1 MAERNDIYF
10 GVVVIV
16 IIYVIYLGFGIAI
29 EHDKQIGIKKE
40 AEKENIIKMGKEF
53 EQHKFFLKETKID
66 SLISGSMKGSFLLAS
81 GSIYGEVTENK
92 YLNVVYFDD
101 DKIIDN
107 TTDVYRI
114 TKFDLETIQ
123 IVTIPKNETPYYKYV
138 ENSWQ
143 FCEFGE
149 FCNYKIKLGTSRLYL
164 SEGWAILNGN

>member
-1 MAERNDIYF
+1 MSNKETIV
-10 GVVVIV
+10 GVAIV
-16 IIYVIYLGFGIAI
+16 GIIFYAFISGLLLAVEY
-29 EHDKQIGIKKE
+29 DKQLGIKVQ
-40 AEKENIIKMGKEF
+40 AEKDKIIQNGKEL
-53 EQHKFFLKETKID
+53 EQHKFLLKETKTD

-123 IVTIPKNETPYYKYV
+123 IVTIPQNETPYYKYV

-143 FCEFGE
+143 SCEWGE
-149 FCNYKIKLGTSRLYL
+149 LCDYKLKTGTTRLYL
-164 SEGWAILNGN
+164 SEGWAILNN